1 MKKNKLIAL
10 FAGLS
15 LAFVSSA
22 ALAAPSADTLL
33 VAGYDSDQMAVLY
46 GVSDIDQEGDDVSLD
61 CTVVEGEYVY
71 ALNNGEEVED
81 GTTEVD
87 VTGLWEKDE
96 AAEDVCPPANR
107 GDQPSARMRLAA
119 SLPPC
124 TPGWPNGSTRSRR
137 PQ

>member
-96 AAEDVCPPANR
+96 AAEDGNR
-107 GDQPSARMRLAA
+107 PD
-119 SLPPC
+119 
-124 TPGWPNGSTRSRR
+124 R
-137 PQ
+137 PQGVP